1 MVHMPYNIS
10 KKELVNIILNSLEK
24 MFSFYFIIRLGFTNV
39 FIVPEGSAIT
49 LDYRTDRVRVFVD
62 KKGVVTQIPSI
73 G

>member
-24 MFSFYFIIRLGFTNV
+24 MFSFYFIIRLGLTNV

-49 LDYRTDRVRVFVD
+49 LDYRTDRVRVFID
-62 KKGVVTQIPSI
+62 KKGVVTQTPSI